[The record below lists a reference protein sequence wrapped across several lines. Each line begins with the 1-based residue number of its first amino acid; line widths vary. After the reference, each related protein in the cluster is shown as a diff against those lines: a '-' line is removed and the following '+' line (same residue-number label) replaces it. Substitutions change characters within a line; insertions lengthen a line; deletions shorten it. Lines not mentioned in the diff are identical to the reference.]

1 MIVDIHNQSFF
12 GQSTGMFIQSSSKAE
27 AFIYLTFI
35 KKKENGS
42 WEKLS
47 TGEGKTVKCSLEE
60 IVMILE
66 VLKKNQKSW
75 STVHSFKQEKT
86 SISVSWEGESKI
98 WFNVGEYP
106 KMLTFGQIEI
116 LKLLLHHILK
126 EKIEHSTVPDSSK
139 SIKHIIS
146 KKDSNLRASEP
157 RMEGDGLTIHEE
169 MNLGDKVSKLEGEIV
184 GETEKAL
191 RLKTIYGDDVWFPKS
206 TIKSQ
211 FNVELVGKQTFL
223 IDTWILE
230 KNSLIP
236 QKASQQE

>member
-1 MIVDIHNQSFF
+1 
-12 GQSTGMFIQSSSKAE
+12 MFIQSSSKNE
-27 AFIYLTFI
+27 SFIYLTFI

-47 TGEGKTVKCSLEE
+47 TGEGKTIKCSLEE
-60 IVMILE
+60 MVMILE
-66 VLKKNQKSW
+66 VLKKNNKSW

-106 KMLTFGQIEI
+106 KMLTFAQIEI

-126 EKIEHSTVPDSSK
+126 EKIEHSTVPDTSK
-139 SIKHIIS
+139 SIKS
-146 KKDSNLRASEP
+146 SVPKKNYNIKP
-157 RMEGDGLTIHEE
+157 REDTPKGDGLTVREE

-191 RLKTIYGDDVWFPKS
+191 RLKTVYGDDVWFPKS

-211 FNVELVGKQTFL
+211 FNLESEGKQTFL

-230 KNSLIP
+230 KNRLIP
-236 QKASQQE
+236 QKAVQQE

>member
-1 MIVDIHNQSFF
+1 
-12 GQSTGMFIQSSSKAE
+12 MFIQSSSKNE
-27 AFIYLTFI
+27 PYIYLTFI

-47 TGEGKTVKCSLEE
+47 TGEGKTIKCSLEE

-66 VLKKNQKSW
+66 VLKKNNKSW
-75 STVHSFKQEKT
+75 STVHSFKQDKT

-106 KMLTFGQIEI
+106 KMLAFAQIMI

-126 EKIEHSTVPDSSK
+126 EKIEYSTVPDTSK
-139 SIKHIIS
+139 SIKS
-146 KKDSNLRASEP
+146 NFPKKRFSTKATEEKK
-157 RMEGDGLTIHEE
+157 EGDGLTIHEE
-169 MNLGDKVSKLEGEIV
+169 MNLGDKVSKMEGEIV

-191 RLKTIYGDDVWFPKS
+191 RVKTINGEDVWIPKS

-211 FNVELVGKQTFL
+211 YNLELGGNQTFL
-223 IDTWILE
+223 IDSWIIE
-230 KNSLIP
+230 KNHLIH
-236 QKASQQE
+236 QKAVQQD

>member
-1 MIVDIHNQSFF
+1 
-12 GQSTGMFIQSSSKAE
+12 MFIQSSSKNE
-27 AFIYLTFI
+27 SFIYLTFI

-47 TGEGKTVKCSLEE
+47 TGEGKTIKCSLEE
-60 IVMILE
+60 MVMILE
-66 VLKKNQKSW
+66 VLKKNNKSW

-106 KMLTFGQIEI
+106 KMLTFAQIEI

-126 EKIEHSTVPDSSK
+126 EKIEHSTVPDTSK
-139 SIKHIIS
+139 SIKS
-146 KKDSNLRASEP
+146 SVPKKNYNIKP
-157 RMEGDGLTIHEE
+157 REDTPKGDGLTVQEE

-191 RLKTIYGDDVWFPKS
+191 RLKTVYGDDVWFPKS

-211 FNVELVGKQTFL
+211 FNLESEGKQTFL

-230 KNSLIP
+230 KNRLIP
-236 QKASQQE
+236 QKAVQQE

>member
-1 MIVDIHNQSFF
+1 
-12 GQSTGMFIQSSSKAE
+12 MFIQSSSKSE
-27 AFIYLTFI
+27 SFIYLTFI

-60 IVMILE
+60 MVMILE

-75 STVHSFKQEKT
+75 STVHNFKQEKT
-86 SISVSWEGESKI
+86 SISVNWEGESKI

-106 KMLTFGQIEI
+106 KMLTFAQIEI
-116 LKLLLHHILK
+116 LKLLLRHILK

-139 SIKHIIS
+139 SIKSIIP
-146 KKDSNLRASEP
+146 KKDFNVKASGP
-157 RMEGDGLTIHEE
+157 RVEEDGLTIHEE
-169 MNLGDKVSKLEGEIV
+169 MNLGDNVSKFEGEIV

-191 RLKTIYGDDVWFPKS
+191 RLKTIYGDDIWFPKS

-211 FNVELVGKQTFL
+211 FNAEIVGKQTFL

-236 QKASQQE
+236 QKAS